1 MNTAAPAGF
10 RFDFEE
16 VKTERG
22 TKSLG
27 QVPILVCEDVEAAL
41 EKYGAQGVVNVL
53 DGTSLRVS
61 FQGIARRMKAAGK
74 TDDEI
79 AEAQLKFVPGNR
91 QVGESTPASR
101 SKRIAG
107 EAAGKLSDP
116 SILEAFLAKVKSGEI
131 DEATLGGL
139 AK

>member
-1 MNTAAPAGF
+1 MNTVAPAGF
-10 RFDFEE
+10 RFDSEE

-27 QVPILVCEDVEAAL
+27 QVPILVCETVDAAI
-41 EKYGAQGVVNVL
+41 EKYGSQGVLDIL

-61 FQGIARRMKAAGK
+61 YQGIARRMKAAGK

-79 AEAQLKFVPGNR
+79 AEAQLKFTPGKR
-91 QVGESTPASR
+91 AVGESTPASR

-107 EAAGKLSDP
+107 EAAGKLSNP
-116 SILEAFLAKVKSGEI
+116 EVLEAFLAKVRSGEI
-131 DEATLGGL
+131 DEATLEGL
-139 AK
+139 SK